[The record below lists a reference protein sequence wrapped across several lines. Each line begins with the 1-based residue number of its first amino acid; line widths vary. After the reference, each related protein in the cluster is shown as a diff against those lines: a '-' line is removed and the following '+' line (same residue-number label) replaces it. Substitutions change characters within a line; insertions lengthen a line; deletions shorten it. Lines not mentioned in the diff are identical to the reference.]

1 MGQMSSRTV
10 PRAGAAAAM
19 AGLLVGTA
27 LFLGPT
33 EAAAPTWVE
42 GPGTV
47 PEDVLDRAMGWA
59 GLLGPTDAIELQ
71 GATTV
76 GALGTQQPHIAEAVF
91 QSDPPDEPVYVVFAH
106 GQYHREYPGQLP
118 FDGELAM
125 LVLDKSG
132 SVRASTFYRRGQEPV
147 ISNETQPFDPSFD
160 IQTLLPQSG

>member
-1 MGQMSSRTV
+1 MRQMSSQTV
-10 PRAGAAAAM
+10 RRAWGVAVM
-19 AGLLVGTA
+19 ASLLVSTA
-27 LFLGPT
+27 LFLGRT

-47 PEDVLDRAMGWA
+47 PEDVLDRAMGWT
-59 GLLGPTDAIELQ
+59 GLYGPTDAIELQ

-106 GQYHREYPGQLP
+106 GQYHREYPGEPP

-125 LVLDKSG
+125 LVLDKAG
-132 SVRASTFYRRGQEPV
+132 SVRASTFYRLGREPV

-160 IQTLLPQSG
+160 IETLLPQSG